1 MKVGVICLLEV
12 NQIIEF
18 EQNYKK
24 YIDIVKYWD
33 KQLMKHVNHDEWM
46 TIVNQRAKTM
56 REVFLKNQQQIDTLF
71 NELKN
76 PMNPEIIEE
85 LYQMLKRLYYAGG
98 YDDAALMLYIVDAI
112 LPYFIKQNDI
122 VHIIHLLG
130 MKGVLTTDYFYLQS
144 RKTEQYSYEDIHGKL
159 HAYFKY
165 YKELEVSERHV
176 LLGNLYNSTCSLP
189 MTLTHEIN
197 KALDLYDELLAMQ
210 EDPEM
215 IRLNK
220 DEQAILNRIDTIH
233 IGFWNNAENLQ
244 CFDNDH
250 LKHFYELLKAA
261 YIKHKESSSEIPDN
275 IFSAYY
281 YTSAYLKEH
290 GIINTGISWHQAY
303 EVLFHKADCL
313 LKKIEAINLEFVDE
327 DFLFEY
333 YYPYQETAYYL
344 FKIYRAM
351 QIDTEYEYMR
361 SFIMRGTKVLY
372 SLPKSEYT
380 WMFNAIHAEWCTD
393 VVSILKDANEQE
405 EMIKSIIVKGQIQTF
420 IHSQMVVLLSEA
432 ILKKILKAAPE
443 ILLSLPWFTDLD
455 SIRNGEQALCEYVS
469 RAALYHDIG
478 KNRISGVI
486 NQQSRKL
493 VKEEFELIKQHP
505 EHPESDIFR
514 YSHNFKQY
522 YDIIAGHHK
531 SYDGKT
537 GYPEYF
543 DNVQSPYRILIDLI
557 RICDCLDAATDRLG
571 RNYAGGKDIEE
582 VFDEFES
589 SKGTSY
595 NPELV
600 DLILYDEEFKN
611 ELKDIVENGRNEV
624 YYQTYK
630 EYFS

>member
-12 NQIIEF
+12 NQIVEF
-18 EQNYKK
+18 ELKYKQ
-24 YIDIVKYWD
+24 YIDVVKYWD
-33 KQLMKHVNHDEWM
+33 KQLKKQMNHDEWM
-46 TIVNQRAKTM
+46 ATVKQRAETM
-56 REVFLKNQQQIDTLF
+56 REVYLNNQQQIDALF

-76 PMNPEIIEE
+76 PMSPEIIEE
-85 LYQMLKRLYYAGG
+85 LYQMMKRLYYAGG
-98 YDDAALMLYIVDAI
+98 YDDAALMLHIVDAI
-112 LPYFIKQNDI
+112 LPHYTEQNDI

-130 MKGVLTTDYFYLQS
+130 MKSLLTTDYFYLQT
-144 RKTEQYSYEDIHGKL
+144 RNTEKYTYEDIHGKL

-165 YKELEVSERHV
+165 YKELGVSERHV
-176 LLGNLYNSTCSLP
+176 LLGNIYNSTCSLP

-197 KALDLYDELLAMQ
+197 KALDLYDELLVM
-210 EDPEM
+210 
-215 IRLNK
+215 LK
-220 DEQAILNRIDTIH
+220 DEDINSLDKDEACIINRLETIH

-244 CFDNDH
+244 FFDIEH
-250 LKHFYELLKAA
+250 LKHFYELLKAT
-261 YIKHKESSSEIPDN
+261 YTKYEESGSDIPDN

-281 YTSAYLKEH
+281 YTSAYLNENE
-290 GIINTGISWHQAY
+290 IISTGISWHYAY
-303 EVLFHKADCL
+303 DILIHKADES
-313 LKKIEAINLEFVDE
+313 LKKIEAVNLEFVDE
-327 DFLFEY
+327 SFLFDY
-333 YYPYQETAYYL
+333 YYPFQETAYYL

-351 QIDTEYEYMR
+351 KIDTEYEYMR
-361 SFIMRGTKVLY
+361 DFIMRGTEVLY

-393 VVSILKDANEQE
+393 VVSILKDMNEQE
-405 EMIKSIIVKGQIQTF
+405 EMIKSIIVKGQIQTY
-420 IHSQMVVLLSEA
+420 IHTQMVVLLSEA
-432 ILKKILKAAPE
+432 ILKKIIKDAPDL
-443 ILLSLPWFTDLD
+443 LLSLPWFTDLD
-455 SIRNGEQALCEYVS
+455 SISNGEQALCEYVS

-505 EHPESDIFR
+505 EHPESDIFK
-514 YSHNFKQY
+514 YCDNFKQY

-543 DNVQSPYRILIDLI
+543 DNVHSPYRILIDLI

-600 DLILYDEEFKN
+600 DLILADEAFKN
-611 ELKDIVENGRNEV
+611 ELKKIVENGRNEV